1 MVRRVKPDEYTA
13 KNRLTLDE
21 LAAHD
26 DVCSD
31 VLIDN
36 AYYKARIRKNKPK
49 HIPVRGIKED
59 EIPQILLHHV
69 IVAKDV
75 VAAEKAIMRL
85 PGLVRYFKGLRN
97 KQKQDNFLAHL
108 RKFIYMYQTDC
119 PFEISTTNRY
129 TITSYEAAV
138 TARRRIKQGEYIKY
152 LTGTLVP
159 LTTEESI
166 NLDLTNRNFSI
177 VVTGRKKS
185 DQIFLGP
192 ARFANHDCDS
202 NARLV
207 MKGTESMEV
216 IAVKNIEVGEEITV
230 SYGDNYFGPNNAE
243 CLCHTCELEERN
255 GWTSPA
261 AAAQPKA
268 ASSTPEAE
276 PDRSGRK
283 TAKKRKR
290 DGSAT
295 PPKLQRNG
303 LKRLKT
309 LASPSKLQYSWTPPS
324 TSESDITQEDADI
337 PLNAR
342 PSSRSTP
349 SGIQDPKQ
357 NLAIPPI
364 SSKTAMQLPK
374 SFPPTPSATSNSG
387 QECELDTLAEAT
399 ELLQTPQPV
408 TIKLETVEKTTVEND
423 QGKSIHATG
432 ASDDDDQD
440 PLRLHS
446 SPISTPQSRPAG
458 LPSPPQTVTPFTI
471 TKVSTLY
478 ELPPDESDSG
488 SELLSITA
496 ASTAPTII
504 PSIEPAPRKPK
515 SRTSV
520 GPSDAPTSAAI
531 RIPGDYILTRK
542 LLAQP
547 HDRWEKRNGPGRP
560 REQGAS
566 AQPKY
571 SAYRRQGRAGKGSWV
586 EGGGDEEERVMDH
599 RTIHRFVLP
608 EEERELSRKGLLVE
622 AEEARRLGDG
632 WLALARLDGRA
643 ERLRNGE
650 GRESTGRES
659 SETLWASTPE
669 GEDEEGRRRS
679 NRIVENRVYVNVD
692 MKSKMPSE
700 FEDTP
705 DQLGST
711 TERTALL
718 KVNTATDT
726 GLEPPLTKDV
736 NAPLPMFQI
745 LCLCYVRV
753 YEPIAFFCIFPFIN
767 LQITSL
773 PLQDPPIPDTSVGFY
788 SGLIESLF
796 SLTQMIFMLFWGIAA
811 DHPRIGRK
819 PVLVFSLIGVSFCM
833 AGFGFSRSVWQM
845 IIWRCCAGVFGGTIV
860 TIRTMISENSTP
872 KNQAKAFSYFAFT
885 GNLGIFLGPL
895 IGGALAD
902 PVKQYPSLF
911 GNSAFFAKY
920 PYSLPT
926 MVTGAIGLST
936 ALVTILFVKET
947 LPIKDGK
954 LLYRVPTKEK
964 LGTWQLLKS
973 PGVGMVLF
981 IYTYVMVLAFSY
993 TAVTPVFYFEP
1004 VSKSGLGFSPLTISL
1019 VLASAGLSQSVW
1031 ILAVFPVLQER
1042 FSTGFVLRLC
1052 AAFYPALFAVY
1063 PLLNFVLKLK
1073 LTSLF
1078 WTLFIPVNLIGPGV
1092 SMVFT
1097 AIQLCLNDINP
1108 HPSTL
1113 GSLNALAV
1121 FLACGIR
1128 AMIPGAFTSLYAI
1141 GVEKWILNGYLVWLV
1156 LVVFAIG
1163 LGVVVKRL
1171 PEAAEGN
1178 IQKWEDENETA

>member
-97 KQKQDNFLAHL
+97 KQKQDNFLTHL

-230 SYGDNYFGPNNAE
+230 SYGDNYFGPDNAE

-261 AAAQPKA
+261 VAAQSKA
-268 ASSTPEAE
+268 ASSTPEVE
-276 PDRSGRK
+276 PHGSERT

-290 DGSAT
+290 EGSAT
-295 PPKLQRNG
+295 PPKLQPNG

-324 TSESDITQEDADI
+324 TSESDLAQDEADN
-337 PLNAR
+337 PLNAQ

-349 SGIQDPKQ
+349 SVIQEPKQ
-357 NLAIPPI
+357 NLDIPPT
-364 SSKTAMQLPK
+364 SSKASTQLPK
-374 SFPPTPSATSNSG
+374 SFPLTPSATSNSSHD
-387 QECELDTLAEAT
+387 CELDALAEAT
-399 ELLQTPQPV
+399 ELLQTPRPV
-408 TIKLETVEKTTVEND
+408 SIKLETVEKTAVESD
-423 QGKSIHATG
+423 ELPPADTSIHATG
-432 ASDDDDQD
+432 AADDNDRDS
-440 PLRLHS
+440 LRPQS
-446 SPISTPQSRPAG
+446 SSTPTPQSRRVG
-458 LPSPPQTVTPFTI
+458 LPSPPQTVNNLSM

-478 ELPPDESDSG
+478 ELPPSDSDPT

-496 ASTAPTII
+496 APAAPTII
-504 PSIEPAPRKPK
+504 PSIEPTPRKPK
-515 SRTSV
+515 ARR
-520 GPSDAPTSAAI
+520 TSAAPSVTTTSDVV

-547 HDRWEKRNGPGRP
+547 HDRWLLAREKEKRNGPGRP
-560 REQGAS
+560 REQGS
-566 AQPKY
+566 TPAQPKY

-692 MKSKMPSE
+692 MK
-700 FEDTP
+700 
-705 DQLGST
+705 
-711 TERTALL
+711 R
-718 KVNTATDT
+718 
-726 GLEPPLTKDV
+726 
-736 NAPLPMFQI
+736 
-745 LCLCYVRV
+745 
-753 YEPIAFFCIFPFIN
+753 
-767 LQITSL
+767 
-773 PLQDPPIPDTSVGFY
+773 
-788 SGLIESLF
+788 
-796 SLTQMIFMLFWGIAA
+796 
-811 DHPRIGRK
+811 
-819 PVLVFSLIGVSFCM
+819 
-833 AGFGFSRSVWQM
+833 
-845 IIWRCCAGVFGGTIV
+845 
-860 TIRTMISENSTP
+860 
-872 KNQAKAFSYFAFT
+872 
-885 GNLGIFLGPL
+885 
-895 IGGALAD
+895 
-902 PVKQYPSLF
+902 
-911 GNSAFFAKY
+911 
-920 PYSLPT
+920 
-926 MVTGAIGLST
+926 
-936 ALVTILFVKET
+936 
-947 LPIKDGK
+947 
-954 LLYRVPTKEK
+954 
-964 LGTWQLLKS
+964 
-973 PGVGMVLF
+973 
-981 IYTYVMVLAFSY
+981 
-993 TAVTPVFYFEP
+993 
-1004 VSKSGLGFSPLTISL
+1004 
-1019 VLASAGLSQSVW
+1019 
-1031 ILAVFPVLQER
+1031 
-1042 FSTGFVLRLC
+1042 
-1052 AAFYPALFAVY
+1052 
-1063 PLLNFVLKLK
+1063 
-1073 LTSLF
+1073 
-1078 WTLFIPVNLIGPGV
+1078 
-1092 SMVFT
+1092 
-1097 AIQLCLNDINP
+1097 
-1108 HPSTL
+1108 
-1113 GSLNALAV
+1113 
-1121 FLACGIR
+1121 
-1128 AMIPGAFTSLYAI
+1128 
-1141 GVEKWILNGYLVWLV
+1141 
-1156 LVVFAIG
+1156 
-1163 LGVVVKRL
+1163 
-1171 PEAAEGN
+1171 
-1178 IQKWEDENETA
+1178 